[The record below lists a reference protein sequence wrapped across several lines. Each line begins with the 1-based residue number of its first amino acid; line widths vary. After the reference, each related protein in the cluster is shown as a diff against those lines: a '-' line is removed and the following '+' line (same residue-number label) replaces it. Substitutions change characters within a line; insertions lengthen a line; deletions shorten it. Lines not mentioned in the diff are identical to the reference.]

1 MRMIARPWSIPGPP
15 HTPQLT
21 PLRFANAVGV
31 AAQICLCQAMAE
43 AQKKLFNH
51 SKNWFFPPVYLDWAN
66 LATVH
71 HLLTLKCV
79 HRQLGWPCYKLP
91 GWLCLQTTFWSNVEA
106 NWGGLQLAQTM
117 QHWHHP
123 TIHVLQPTRSRLDPK
138 SEAGRYPTLGLSL
151 SHLLWQVLR
160 FSGTLYSPAFCDN
173 GASIMHLFQTELW
186 TETRLFVVPNI

>member
-1 MRMIARPWSIPGPP
+1 MS
-15 HTPQLT
+15 T
-21 PLRFANAVGV
+21 
-31 AAQICLCQAMAE
+31 
-43 AQKKLFNH
+43 NH
-51 SKNWFFPPVYLDWAN
+51 
-66 LATVH
+66 
-71 HLLTLKCV
+71 
-79 HRQLGWPCYKLP
+79 
-91 GWLCLQTTFWSNVEA
+91 FWSNAEA
-106 NWGGLQLAQTM
+106 NWGSLKLAQTM